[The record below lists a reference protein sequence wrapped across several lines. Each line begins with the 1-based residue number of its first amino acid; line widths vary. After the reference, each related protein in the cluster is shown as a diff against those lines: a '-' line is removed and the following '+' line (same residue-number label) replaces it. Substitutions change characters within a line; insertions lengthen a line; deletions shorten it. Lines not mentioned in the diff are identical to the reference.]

1 MISIELTELEALY
14 AFNAIEIHQADVQD
28 ALTKLKK
35 DISKDPSVFLDQ
47 IGSITMILNDL
58 TPATDIQLKILPV
71 MDLEGKQE
79 AIEQGL
85 EERKKWIQENTKG
98 FKKALVAV
106 TKEIDG

>member
-1 MISIELTELEALY
+1 MY
-14 AFNAIEIHQADVQD
+14 VFNAIEIHQADAQD

-58 TPATDIQLKILPV
+58 TSATDIQLKILPV
-71 MDLEGKQE
+71 MNLGDKQE

-85 EERKKWIQENTKG
+85 EKRKKWIQENKKS
-98 FKKALVAV
+98 FKKTLAKMAE
-106 TKEIDG
+106 EIDD